1 MNLSSLLK
9 TTEHA
14 RKRIGRGIG
23 SGKGGHTVGRGSK
36 GQKARG
42 KMSPYFEG
50 ASAGASLIKRLPLL
64 RGNLNLLPPE
74 SIVDLE
80 SLIKHKIVDEHEA
93 RTFGVKI
100 LGEGE
105 LKVPLVIKLPHSKAV
120 EKKITAFIIKKKEII
135 EVKKTTSR
143 KTSKKENKK

>member
-1 MNLSSLLK
+1 
-9 TTEHA
+9 
-14 RKRIGRGIG
+14 
-23 SGKGGHTVGRGSK
+23 
-36 GQKARG
+36 
-42 KMSPYFEG
+42 MSPYFEG

-64 RGNLNLLPPE
+64 RGKGKNKGLKRKPIIVNLKYLNLLPPE